1 MADKDRTVAVFKA
14 LAHPLRLEIV
24 RRLGGGEVCACEIAR
39 WFESDRTTVSKH
51 LAVLRDAEV
60 LKDRREGQKILY
72 SIALPCVSDMIRC
85 VDSDR
90 CAPICPKGG
99 CRDDS

>member
-1 MADKDRTVAVFKA
+1 MADKDWTVAVFKA
-14 LAHPLRLEIV
+14 LGHPLRLEIV
-24 RRLGGGEVCACEIAR
+24 KRLGVVEACACDIAR

-51 LAVLRDAEV
+51 LAVLREAGV